1 MTEDEYRS
9 YLDRYIAERRNE
21 IVGTLLDLLKIPSVG
36 SEGTEGAPFGPEVDR
51 ALRFVTDKASAFGL
65 DVKNVDGY
73 AVHSE
78 TGSGSEVVMAL
89 THVDVVPIGSGWTR
103 NPLGEV
109 ADGKVFGRGAQDNKG
124 PTVACLYAL
133 RALKE
138 SGTPLR
144 RRVRHVVG
152 GNEESGFRC
161 VKHYFEV
168 EPPPKYGFSPDA
180 CFPLVYAEKGTM
192 NVRVRA
198 LLGKDSRA
206 GVEKCRI
213 LCLLEEISGGEAAN
227 IVPDRAGAVLRMSPG
242 AESEQG
248 LVLQRLK
255 EGVSKVAEVVGG
267 PGPLTFEFSQEPGR
281 IIIRASGK
289 ACHASVPWEG
299 TNAVAAVLYL
309 IGSLGPIVQN
319 HAAIRFMAN
328 AADIY
333 GRGLDIQC
341 EDDITGKLSCNLGVV
356 GTEEVGDV
364 AGGPAEG
371 TPRESGPG
379 SGAREGHPD
388 PGSTGRGGPP
398 GGDASL
404 GGAASHGQGGQLRR
418 VWGIYNI
425 RYPVRVSGDL
435 LRSRVLAVRRPEGV
449 EAEVVGLGKPHY
461 TDPNSF
467 LVQTLLR
474 IYREESGDQSPPIT
488 IGGGTYAKVIPG
500 GVAYGPV
507 RPGRLETA
515 HQPDEHILIG
525 DLLFLVKVYSRALL
539 ALANG

>member
-1 MTEDEYRS
+1 MTEEEYRN
-9 YLDRYIAERRNE
+9 YIDRYVAERRDE
-21 IVGTLLDLLKIPSVG
+21 IIGTLLDLLRIPSVG
-36 SEGTEGAPFGPEVDR
+36 SEGSGGAPFGPEVER
-51 ALRFVTDKASAFGL
+51 ALRFVTDKASTFGL

-78 TGSGSEVVMAL
+78 TGSGSEVAMAL
-89 THVDVVPIGSGWTR
+89 THVDVVPAGSGWTR

-133 RALKE
+133 KALKE
-138 SGTPLR
+138 SGIPLR

-161 VKHYFEV
+161 VRHYFEV
-168 EPPPKYGFSPDA
+168 EPLPKYGFSPDA

-198 LLGKDSRA
+198 LLGKETRA

-227 IVPDRAGAVLRMSPG
+227 MVPDRARAVLRMSPG
-242 AESEQG
+242 AEREQG

-255 EGVSKVAEVVGG
+255 EGATKVAEVIGG
-267 PGPLTFEFSQEPGR
+267 PGPLAFEFSQEPGR

-299 TNAVAAVLYL
+299 TNAVAAVLHL
-309 IGSLGPIVQN
+309 VASLGPTVQN

-341 EDDITGKLSCNLGVV
+341 EDDITGKLSCNLGVA
-356 GTEEVGDV
+356 GTEELGDV
-364 AGGPAEG
+364 ADSAAES
-371 TPRESGPG
+371 TPRERGPER
-379 SGAREGHPD
+379 GAREVRPD
-388 PGSTGRGGPP
+388 PHSTGRGSSP
-398 GGDASL
+398 GSGSSS
-404 GGAASHGQGGQLRR
+404 GGEGSYGQGGGLRR
-418 VWGIYNI
+418 IWGIYNI
-425 RYPVRVSGDL
+425 RYPVQVSGDL
-435 LRSRVLAVRRPEGV
+435 LKSKVLAVQRPEGV
-449 EAEVVGLGKPHY
+449 EVEVVGLGKPHY